1 MNDSSDV
8 YIYTAAEEDSG
19 IRLDVFL
26 ARHSELSRS
35 QIGRLMAEGHVV
47 IDSSRAAKPSHPMEP
62 GDVVT
67 LTVPPREEPDF
78 APENIPLDIVY
89 LDEHIIVVN
98 KPAGMVVHPGR
109 GNVTG
114 TLASALLYHVRTVAG
129 VGDAQRPG
137 IVHRLD
143 KDTSGLIVAALTE
156 KAHTNL
162 SRMIRNRE
170 VSRRYTAFVWGHP
183 RHPAGSIEAPLGRHP
198 KKGTMCAVVEDGK
211 VAVTHYE
218 VMERYDFLS
227 RLRIKLETGRTHQI
241 RVHMAH
247 IGHHIFGDP
256 VYGGR
261 EERLKGFTPEIRT
274 RAKKLLEIL
283 DRQALHA
290 CCLELQHPVSGH
302 DLRFDTPFPA
312 DLMALERALK
322 YD

>member
-1 MNDSSDV
+1 MNDESDV
-8 YIYTAAEEDSG
+8 YTYTAAEENSG

-26 ARHSELSRS
+26 ARQSELSRS
-35 QIGRLMAEGHVV
+35 KIGRLIADGHVV
-47 IDSSRAAKPSHPMEP
+47 IDGSRTAKASYPMEP
-62 GDVVT
+62 GDVAT

-89 LDEHIIVVN
+89 IDEHIIVIN

-114 TLASALLYHVRTVAG
+114 TLASALLYHVRSVAG

-170 VSRRYTAFVWGHP
+170 VGRGYIAFVWGHP
-183 RHPAGSIEAPLGRHP
+183 RQSAGSIEAPLGRHP
-198 KKGTMCAVVEDGK
+198 KKGTMRAVVEDGK

-218 VMERYDFLS
+218 LIERNDFLS
-227 RLRIKLETGRTHQI
+227 SLRIKLETGRTHQI
-241 RVHMAH
+241 RVHLAH

-256 VYGGR
+256 MYGGR

-274 RAKKLLEIL
+274 RAKKLLKIL

-290 CCLELQHPVSGH
+290 YCLELLHPVSGQ
-302 DLRFDTPFPA
+302 DLRFETPFPA
-312 DLMALERALK
+312 DLMALERVLK
-322 YD
+322 